1 MIVTVHN
8 LAKNYK
14 LLPSE
19 VLERGTT
26 FDLYV
31 LDTATRYIRY
41 QQDIADGKVVKKDNK
56 LSQQEMLDMI
66 QRARS
71 GK

>member
-31 LDTATRYIRY
+31 LDTATRYIKY
-41 QQDIADGKVVKKDNK
+41 QQELAEGRAVKPEHK

-66 QRARS
+66 KRARS